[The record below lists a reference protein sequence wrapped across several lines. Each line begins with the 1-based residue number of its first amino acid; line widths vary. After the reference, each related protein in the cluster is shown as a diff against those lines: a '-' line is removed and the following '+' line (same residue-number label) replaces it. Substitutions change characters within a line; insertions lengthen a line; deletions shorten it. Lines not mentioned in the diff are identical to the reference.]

1 MITIIAIIIITII
14 ITILKTTIIIMIII
28 NTILLALK
36 TIRNKSIPKE
46 FICINAKSE
55 VIYNHIS
62 ENIMLNVNYRLY
74 LKNAYI

>member
-1 MITIIAIIIITII
+1 MITIIVITIIKTII
-14 ITILKTTIIIMIII
+14 ITIVKTTIIIMIIT

-55 VIYNHIS
+55 VI
-62 ENIMLNVNYRLY
+62 
-74 LKNAYI
+74 